1 MIIELFGPPCVGKTT
16 LAQLLGSRLRGKGLD
31 VELPLSSRPSEEAPD
46 ATEQSPRHHRPLDA
60 ARRLTRPVI
69 EMLANGRDLFGR
81 SPEAQMAAALLKLLP
96 PRSIMWSARLR
107 QYIWRRAHAWHARQ
121 NTTGIVIFD
130 QAFIQVIFSLVVA
143 GDSADEA
150 LIAQALDAVP
160 MPDLLIRLQAP
171 PEIVGDRLADRRCRQ
186 GPIERLLEV
195 DVRSNLESLP
205 VMDVLHRLL
214 RGRGQSVICVNTAD
228 PQSSD
233 EVLGQL
239 EQEVMA
245 RLAPIEAAA

>member
-16 LAQLLGSRLRGKGLD
+16 LAHLLGSRLRGKGLD
-31 VELPLSSRPSEEAPD
+31 VELPLSSRPSEESPD

-81 SPEAQMAAALLKLLP
+81 SPEAKTAAALLKLLP

-107 QYIWRRAHAWHARQ
+107 QYIWRRAHAWHAHQ

-143 GDSADEA
+143 GDSADET

-160 MPDLLIRLQAP
+160 MPDLLIRLQAS
-171 PEIVGDRLADRRCRQ
+171 PEMVGDRLADRRCRQ